1 MIDIGKE
8 IKPGKLYHIML
19 SNPRISK
26 YIFIDLDKKRTEL
39 TYNSKNG
46 ITKIEK
52 SCGYAEEFSIQ
63 EIYFHGKKISSYVSA
78 FVICLMKNYNNIDE
92 TKNDF
97 KNQIKSIKSE
107 LSDIEY
113 NLILHYCFNLE
124 KEIFVYHGPAS

>member
-1 MIDIGKE
+1 MIDTGKE

-26 YIFIDLDKKRTEL
+26 YIFIDLDKQQTEL

-46 ITKIEK
+46 TTKIEK
-52 SCGYAEEFSIQ
+52 SGGYTEEFSIQ
-63 EIYFHGKKISSYVSA
+63 EIYFYGKKISSYVSA
-78 FVICLMKNYNNIDE
+78 FVICLMKNYNNISG

-97 KNQIKSIKSE
+97 KNQIDSIKSE

-124 KEIFVYHGPAS
+124 KEVLIYHGPAS